1 MVVDHVSDSFIEGSI
16 PLMML
21 VEAALTGDEKAV
33 DESAGVFT
41 EHAAKLVEVG
51 NLACSL
57 SANEDVVKM
66 VRYAAHQ
73 TQNLCPQVIK
83 AAWVCWPADQGARW
97 PRTTWTCS
105 GAPGRTRS
113 GS

>member
-1 MVVDHVSDSFIEGSI
+1 MVDHVSDRFIEGST
-16 PLMML
+16 LLTML
-21 VEAALTGDEKAV
+21 VEAALNGDEKVV

-41 EHAAKLVEVG
+41 ENAAKLVEVA
-51 NLACSL
+51 NLA